1 MGTKFDAEAIKK
13 SAENIG
19 GLMDDMSAFE
29 ALKNHWPNAGG
40 FKLAVWLERIVDDR
54 RNAIVAHAEHLKL
67 AFGKMEEKLTAI
79 ANDFQNADGDNADK
93 IKSSMSELEGEVT
106 QAVNSFDATT
116 ENAQHNYTQ
125 DTGQTGPNANNPH
138 DGDGYNDN
146 LNDEVT
152 T

>member
-19 GLMDDMSAFE
+19 KIMDDMSAFE
-29 ALKNHWPNAGG
+29 ALKNHWPNAGK
-40 FKLAVWLERIVDDR
+40 FELAVWLERVADDR

-67 AFGKMEEKLTAI
+67 AFEEMEKKLTSI
-79 ANDFQNADGDNADK
+79 ATEFENADGDNADK
-93 IKSSMSELEGEVT
+93 IKSSMSELEGDVIE
-106 QAVNSFDATT
+106 AVNSFDTTT
-116 ENAQHNYTQ
+116 ENEQHNYSQ
-125 DTGQTGPNANNPH
+125 DKEHNTNDPH

-152 T
+152 A